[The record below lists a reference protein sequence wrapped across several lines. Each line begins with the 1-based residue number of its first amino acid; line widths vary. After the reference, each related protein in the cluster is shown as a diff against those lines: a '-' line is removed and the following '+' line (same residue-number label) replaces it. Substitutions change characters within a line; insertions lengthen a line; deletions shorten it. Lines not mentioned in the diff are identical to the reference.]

1 MRKFSFFPIVALS
14 AIVLSSC
21 SKLDYLTSNNFKT
34 TPTPLE
40 SVGGEVSATINAT
53 FPKKYM
59 KKKAVITI
67 TPVLKYNG
75 GEAQSTS
82 TTFQGEKVMG
92 NGTTVGYKEG
102 GNYTMRANF
111 VCTEAML
118 NSDLLLRF
126 KAKLGNKTVFL
137 PNVKVGYGILATG
150 DLSRYTLR
158 TANPALSPDAYQR
171 IIQQKQEAQIKYLV
185 NQATVRS
192 SELKTNSIQDFVKIL
207 KEINDNQ
214 ETLKLQNIEVSA
226 YASPEG
232 RYDFNEKL
240 AEKRQQTS
248 ADYVSQQLKRNKM
261 QADVDTKFT
270 AEDWEG
276 FQQLISQSNIQDKE
290 IILRVLSMYQDPAER
305 EAQIRNMSVVYE
317 DIAKGIL
324 PELRRARLIA
334 NYDVIG
340 RSDEQIIMQ
349 FEEDAKELNI
359 EEILYGA
366 TLQNSYIDKKK
377 WYEKA
382 TQLYSNDSRA
392 YNNLANM
399 AYQIG
404 DLETATNYLQKAK
417 SLNSNNAEVATN
429 EALIALAKGDIAT
442 AEEKISKGT
451 GSNAYSEILGN
462 LNLAKGNYAAAA
474 ANLIGVNTNS
484 AALAQ
489 ILNKDYVSA
498 ASTLEKVKNADAY
511 TEYLKAILSAR
522 KGDTYEMKTA
532 LQNAISQEPNLR
544 ARAAKDLEFSKYESD
559 IKSIIK

>member
-21 SKLDYLTSNNFKT
+21 SKLDYLTSYNFKT